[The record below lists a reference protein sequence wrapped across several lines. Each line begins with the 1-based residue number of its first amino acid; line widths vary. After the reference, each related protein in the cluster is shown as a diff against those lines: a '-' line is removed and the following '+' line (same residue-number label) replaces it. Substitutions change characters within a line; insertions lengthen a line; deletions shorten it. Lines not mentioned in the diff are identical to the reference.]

1 MNTYERPADPSA
13 SLRTRSGVSP
23 ARRLPTSTGT
33 IAFAAAHEA
42 LTTFGTPR
50 PVDLVSE
57 SELSRLFHRLNNQL
71 GVILANAELLESRL
85 SDETQRARASQIVA
99 GAVDAIASV
108 QGLRRLLTPENERNP
123 GLTPS
128 AS

>member
-1 MNTYERPADPSA
+1 VDTVPQSD
-13 SLRTRSGVSP
+13 
-23 ARRLPTSTGT
+23 
-33 IAFAAAHEA
+33 
-42 LTTFGTPR
+42 LT
-50 PVDLVSE
+50 
-57 SELSRLFHRLNNQL
+57 RLFHRLNNQL

-85 SDETQRARASQIVA
+85 TDETQRARASQVVS

-108 QGLRRLLTPENERNP
+108 QQLRRLLAESGEKLDP